1 MSSTLKCLSMF
12 NARTDVGGANVN
24 IASDLAEFRDL
35 QAHVKRKHPYYDNY
49 YEAKDVIMEVMEK
62 RQDIV
67 AGLIQR
73 KKNNT
78 CAVYFRTNKA
88 GESTYQ
94 AFLRFVDEIKPS
106 KDVDLFIKIVCD

>member
-1 MSSTLKCLSMF
+1 MTSAVKCLSLF
-12 NARTDVGGANVN
+12 NNDTAKGDIVDVA
-24 IASDLAEFRDL
+24 ADLTEF
-35 QAHVKRKHPYYDNY
+35 QEIQSHIKRKHPYYDNY